1 MSQLVLTE
9 AGDPPEG
16 LPTLVTLKWFL
27 GSVCSRVGKAGA
39 AQGPRDWGAPRCM
52 HELVLSQRGALAE
65 GFPAFPAQVGP
76 LSRVRPLVS
85 DQLGLLAEGLPTL
98 AATIGPLSRVD
109 PLMVDEAGA
118 LTKGLPTLITPVG
131 LLPSVSTLMLNEF

>member
-1 MSQLVLTE
+1 MLTE

-16 LPTLVTLKWFL
+16 LPTLVTLKRFL
-27 GSVCSRVGKAGA
+27 GSVRSRVGKAGA
-39 AQGPRDWGAPRCM
+39 AQSSRDWRAPHCM
-52 HELVLSQRGALAE
+52 HELVLSQCGALAE
-65 GFPAFPAQVGP
+65 RFPAFPAQVGP
-76 LSRVRPLVS
+76 LSRVCPLVS
-85 DQLGLLAEGLPTL
+85 NQLGLLAEGLPTL

-118 LTKGLPTLITPVG
+118 LTKGLSTLITPVG